1 MILRIIYNE
10 NESYDYDLGEYHT
23 DKFKLLTS
31 VYPACEINILYFHDI
46 NDTENS
52 KFDKIA
58 KEIQSKPFLLIKE
71 VQILNKNTVVFKQ
84 NRMIK
89 NIVYRDIFYSA
100 GHNLIK
106 EEALTFKFQEN
117 CKAIIDRE
125 KEQIF
130 CDKENCMYFKQGH
143 CFNYNTDLYQSGK
156 EFVPCYPCFLEC
168 DTGFKFSEIYS
179 FYTKLQN
186 KAEDEGHLPYQP
198 YTIRDN

>member
-31 VYPACEINILYFHDI
+31 VYPVCEINILYFHDI

-71 VQILNKNTVVFKQ
+71 VQILNKNKVIFKQ
-84 NRMIK
+84 TRMVK
-89 NIVYRDIFYSA
+89 TVLYRDLFYSA
-100 GHNLIK
+100 GHNLVK
-106 EEALTFKFQEN
+106 EEVLTFKFQEN

-130 CDKENCMYFKQGH
+130 CDKKKRNFQK
-143 CFNYNTDLYQSGK
+143 
-156 EFVPCYPCFLEC
+156 
-168 DTGFKFSEIYS
+168 KFR
-179 FYTKLQN
+179 FQFFF
-186 KAEDEGHLPYQP
+186 G
-198 YTIRDN
+198 

>member
-71 VQILNKNTVVFKQ
+71 V
-84 NRMIK
+84 
-89 NIVYRDIFYSA
+89 
-100 GHNLIK
+100 
-106 EEALTFKFQEN
+106 
-117 CKAIIDRE
+117 
-125 KEQIF
+125 
-130 CDKENCMYFKQGH
+130 
-143 CFNYNTDLYQSGK
+143 
-156 EFVPCYPCFLEC
+156 
-168 DTGFKFSEIYS
+168 
-179 FYTKLQN
+179 
-186 KAEDEGHLPYQP
+186 
-198 YTIRDN
+198 